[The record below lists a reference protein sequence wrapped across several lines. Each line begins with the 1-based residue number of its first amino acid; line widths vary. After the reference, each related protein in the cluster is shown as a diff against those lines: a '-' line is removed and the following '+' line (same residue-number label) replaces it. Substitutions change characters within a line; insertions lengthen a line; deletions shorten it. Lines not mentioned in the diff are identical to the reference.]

1 MNYCIDSEVEELLLS
16 CSKADFGA
24 VELSDGKKEF
34 CNELNQ
40 EVISLCRTLPEAT
53 QTDALMLLMKCFRIS
68 MGQELAFF
76 MNYYVPAWSI
86 IYWLIQSVPEG
97 NALNSEDILDAKT
110 AHSMALLLHPIDDH
124 LNDNELPA
132 THLTLLIRSQLWMTM
147 NNALNRL
154 AGMVNGGTD
163 IVAGFLN
170 DYYSSIIKSQKHLS
184 LTDYCE
190 RFKKQMSTGFIVPG
204 LLMNK
209 MGVDEQFSR
218 AVQSAYAHFGIAWRL
233 LDDINDIKDDMMK
246 GTASAVYVCLSD
258 EVKCHWDAEA
268 EKKDGGVIRIIIN
281 HVRENRI
288 VEKIETKISQGLKSA
303 ANDMDNY
310 SMSGL
315 ADEFRSLVIP
325 FENRNISK

>member
-1 MNYCIDSEVEELLLS
+1 MNYCFDNEIEELFLS
-16 CSKADFGA
+16 CSRTDFGA
-24 VELSDGKKEF
+24 VELSDGEKEF

-40 EVISLCRTLPEAT
+40 EVISLCRTLPDAT
-53 QTDALMLLMKCFRIS
+53 QTDALMLLMNCFRIS
-68 MGQELAFF
+68 LGQELAFF

-86 IYWLIQSVPEG
+86 IYWLIQSAPEG
-97 NALNSEDILDAKT
+97 NALKAKDILDAKT

-154 AGMVNGGTD
+154 AGTVNGGAD

-170 DYYSSIIKSQKHLS
+170 DYYSSIIKSQKSLS

-190 RFKKQMSTGFIVPG
+190 RFKKQMSTGFIVPV

-209 MGVDEQFSR
+209 MGANEQFCR
-218 AVQSAYAHFGIAWRL
+218 AVQSAYAYFGTAWRL

-246 GTASAVYVCLSD
+246 GTASAVYACLSD
-258 EVKCHWDAEA
+258 EVKSHWDAPEK
-268 EKKDGGVIRIIIN
+268 KKDGGAIRIILD
-281 HVRENRI
+281 HVRQNRI
-288 VEKIETKISQGLKSA
+288 VEKIEMKISQGLRSA
-303 ANDMDNY
+303 ASDMDNC
-310 SMSGL
+310 SMGGL
-315 ADEFRSLVIP
+315 ADEFRSLVSP
-325 FENRNISK
+325 FEDRIISK